1 MKAIKICIPLL
12 LCFLMSTIHLFA
24 AEWQWSVSLRG
35 YVSDETKDHPSAFLW
50 IPEDCE
56 QVKAIV
62 FSQQNMCE
70 ETIFAHPKFRK
81 AMAELG
87 FAIVWVAPGIDYQ
100 WDVTKGSQ
108 DVFNKMLEDL
118 AEISGYVEIRHAPL
132 VPLGHSA
139 MATFPWNFAA
149 WNPERTLAVVSYKG
163 DAPRT
168 NLTGYGKENLE
179 WGRTRNI
186 DGIPGLMIE
195 GEYEWWEARV
205 NPALAFRMMYP
216 ESCVSF
222 LYDRGQGHFDVSDKV
237 VDYMIL
243 FLQKAAKYRLPDNQ
257 PLDSP
262 TELITIDPTEGWLG
276 SRWITD
282 VKREKAAPFSIYKG
296 NKHDAFWYFD
306 QEMAEVTENYYKE
319 ALGKEMRYIGFEI
332 DGKWLPF
339 DKSSHGQYQATP
351 VLGDDLTFTISAA
364 FTDSLHSQ
372 RLSIPSKDNI
382 RIHKINGP
390 VKQLND
396 TTFMVDFYRM
406 GMNSPRRT
414 GDIWLFAQAEE
425 DNRYKSIVQ
434 QLNIR
439 IPYPLM
445 TGERQYIL
453 FPGLSDVDYGT
464 KEITLNA
471 TSDKDLAIFYYIKEG
486 PVKIEGDRLV
496 FITAPPR
503 SKFPVKVTVVA
514 WQYGVNGKI
523 QSAQPVERSF
533 YIVKNSLID

>member
-1 MKAIKICIPLL
+1 MIGNFYKLLLLFICIWTPLGYVL
-12 LCFLMSTIHLFA
+12 S
-24 AEWQWSVSLRG
+24 AEWQWSVPLEG
-35 YVSDETKDHPSAFLW
+35 YISDETKDHPSAFLW
-50 IPEDCE
+50 IPEDCD

-70 ETIFAHPKFRK
+70 ETIFAHPNFRK

-100 WDVTKGSQ
+100 WNTTNGCQEVFDKMMDDFADV
-108 DVFNKMLEDL
+108 
-118 AEISGYVEIRHAPL
+118 SGYTEIKHVPI

-149 WNPERTLAVVSYKG
+149 WNPERTLAVISYKG

-168 NLTGYGKENLE
+168 NLTGYGRENLE

-243 FLQKAAKYRLPDNQ
+243 FLQKAAKYRLPDSQ
-257 PLDSP
+257 PMDSR
-262 TELITIDPTEGWLG
+262 TKLITINPTDGWLG

-319 ALGKEMRYIGFEI
+319 ARGKEMRYIGFEM
-332 DGKWLPF
+332 DGEWLPF

-351 VLGDDLTFTISAA
+351 ALGDDLTFTVSAA

-372 RLSIPSKDNI
+372 RLSSPSKNAI

-390 VKQLND
+390 VKQVND
-396 TTFMVDFYRM
+396 TTFIVDFYRM
-406 GMNSPRRT
+406 GMNNPRRT

-425 DNRYKSIVQ
+425 DNRYKSVVQ
-434 QLNIR
+434 QLNIKV
-439 IPYPLM
+439 PYPLT

-453 FPGLSDVDYGT
+453 FPGLPDVEYGI
-464 KEITLNA
+464 KEMLLNA
-471 TSDKDLAIFYYIKEG
+471 TSDKNLDVSYYVKEG
-486 PVKIEGDRLV
+486 PAKIARNKV
-496 FITAPPR
+496 IFTKFPPR
-503 SKFPVKVTVVA
+503 TKFPVKVTVVA
-514 WQYGVNGKI
+514 WQYGLKDSI
-523 QSAQPVERSF
+523 QSASPVERSF
-533 YIVKNSLID
+533 YVQR